1 VTISSDI
8 YDSEDYKTYIRQ
20 KLLYVRENSWRQIL
34 EEGEM
39 CRRSLNV
46 VLAQLAGKEEAESFM
61 EYLFETLKQPNLPL
75 LKLKRET
82 VNCNTQTLFQTKLS
96 EVLYEDSEV
105 TSNKK
110 SFYDFNSQFLNQL
123 EDIEKKLFSEMAQ
136 YDRNEILRA
145 RWYNFDKKDASG
157 DNDDTICF
165 EDRND
170 LLFFDGPNIGDLTK
184 ISNASTDDLQM
195 LKHKPAFLMSLYET
209 LLNVLTHYCQVIHKL
224 LSNID
229 DSYLI
234 VAEYSARWKVYVCVM
249 MELEKSFGTFAKLMN
264 KHYEALFEG
273 YPGYPKFSMWRL
285 MTKVW
290 MSEVYEKS
298 NLNQNLNESFLK
310 ILNCHREINVREIFN
325 NNNSLSTNDDTNELP
340 KSLFIDLNLK
350 EQQGIFDSVSQRNFW
365 DDSSLLSSYV
375 QSVQDISFNEVNIHY
390 TDCTDMPINYP
401 YCELEKA
408 ILCQSDRFYGEYQQ
422 VLGEVPEFFCRV
434 LKSDSSMLSEILGE
448 RTCTKLLQIQ
458 TQKEFKTMENFLD
471 NKLNEIDEQQFKIV
485 ENQITFNNE
494 LDESTEFIHN
504 FIKELLDKK
513 SNCGM
518 KIEGNMEEEIVSSE
532 PKALISQTS
541 LRALVA
547 IIEASASNF
556 RLNFDSIKEKI
567 DFLKTVE
574 KRNEYIRQTNMDKNI
589 PCQMGDIDSLFY
601 DLDKNIN
608 LGLLE
613 KLYEDY
619 ILHTKQQEQGKMQE
633 FSPLS
638 HRNGFEFEQDFFDDV
653 ENLDFLM
660 LRESTALQRDTA

>member
-1 VTISSDI
+1 VKES
-8 YDSEDYKTYIRQ
+8 
-20 KLLYVRENSWRQIL
+20 SWRQIL

-82 VNCNTQTLFQTKLS
+82 VSCNAQTLFQTKLS
-96 EVLYEDSEV
+96 EVLYEESEV
-105 TSNKK
+105 TPNKK

-123 EDIEKKLFSEMAQ
+123 EDIETKLFSEMAQ

-145 RWYNFDKKDASG
+145 RWYNFEKRDASSSN
-157 DNDDTICF
+157 DNDETICF

-170 LLFFDGPNIGDLTK
+170 LLFFEGPNVGDLTK

-195 LKHKPAFLMSLYET
+195 LKQKPAFLMSLYEN
-209 LLNVLTHYCQVIHKL
+209 LLSVLTHYCQVVHRF
-224 LSNID
+224 LSSID
-229 DSYLI
+229 DIYLI
-234 VAEYSARWKVYVCVM
+234 VAEYSTRWKVYVCVM
-249 MELEKSFGTFAKLMN
+249 LELEKSFGTFAKLMN
-264 KHYEALFEG
+264 KHYEALFES
-273 YPGYPKFSMWRL
+273 YPSYPKFSMWRL

-325 NNNSLSTNDDTNELP
+325 NNNSLSTNDETNELP
-340 KSLFIDLNLK
+340 KSLFIDLNLR
-350 EQQGIFDSVSQRNFW
+350 EQQGIIDSISQRNFW
-365 DDSSLLSSYV
+365 DDSGLLSSYV

-390 TDCTDMPINYP
+390 TDCTDMPTNYP

-408 ILCQSDRFYGEYQQ
+408 ILSQSDRFYGEYQQ
-422 VLGEVPEFFCRV
+422 VLGEVPEFFCRF
-434 LKSDSSMLSEILGE
+434 LKSDSSMLSEIVGE
-448 RTCTKLLQIQ
+448 RTSTKLLQIQ
-458 TQKEFKTMENFLD
+458 TQKEFKTMEDFLD
-471 NKLNEIDEQQFKIV
+471 NKLNEVDEQQFKIV
-485 ENQITFNNE
+485 ENQITLNNE

-504 FIKELLDKK
+504 FIKEFLEKK
-513 SNCGM
+513 NSCGM
-518 KIEGNMEEEIVSSE
+518 KIEEGNMEEEIVSSE
-532 PKALISQTS
+532 PKASISQTS

-567 DFLKTVE
+567 DFLKTIE

-589 PCQMGDIDSLFY
+589 PCQLGDIDSLFY

-619 ILHTKQQEQGKMQE
+619 IVHTKQQEQGKMQDL
-633 FSPLS
+633 SPLS
-638 HRNGFEFEQDFFDDV
+638 RATDRNGFEFEQDFFDDV

-660 LRESTALQRDTA
+660 LRESTTLQRDTA